1 MTPYEE
7 YSSRLKS
14 RRAIEAG
21 LAKRHI
27 LIGNIRLAC
36 AVAAGLLVWRG
47 AWIWLLAPA
56 VVFIALAI
64 YHAAVVRRHTR
75 ARRSSRFYELGI
87 ARLEDRWS
95 GMGETGERFLN
106 PEHPFAGDLDLFGKG
121 SLFELISIART
132 RAGEFTLAKWLLEP
146 SGADV
151 VRARQAAVEEL
162 RPRMDLR
169 EDLSVL
175 GKDVR
180 VGVHPKRLVH
190 WAGGPALLRMK
201 WMRVTAI
208 LLAVLATITAAVW
221 AIYGERVYFL
231 FVFLAE
237 IVYLYAIRHP
247 LDKAINAAEH
257 AADDLKLL
265 AEIMARLEKEKF
277 LSPRLIEMRAAL
289 ETDGHAPSERIR
301 ELARW
306 MDMLESRRNV
316 VMAVVNPL
324 VMWVPQVAIQVENW
338 RERYGGMVKPWL
350 IAVGEMEALNSLA
363 GYAYEHPDDPF
374 PEFLPAQPPRIE
386 ADALSHPLI
395 PVSKAVSNDLRLDG
409 VLVISG
415 SNMSGKSTMLRAV
428 GTNVVLALAG
438 APVRAKSMR
447 LSPVRIGASIRIND
461 SLQAGSSRFYAEIT
475 RVRQIV
481 DLTERDM
488 PVLFLL
494 DELLHGTNSH
504 DRAIGGE
511 GVVKALLEAG
521 AIGMVTTHDLTLARI
536 GETLAPRAGNV
547 HFEDHMEAGKMAFDF
562 KMRPGV
568 VTKSNALELMRS
580 VGLKV

>member
-1 MTPYEE
+1 MTPHEE
-7 YSSRLKS
+7 YASRLKT
-14 RRAIEAG
+14 RLAVEAG
-21 LAKRHI
+21 LARRHI

-36 AVAAGLLVWRG
+36 AVAAGLFVWRG
-47 AWIWLLAPA
+47 EWIWLLAAA
-56 VVFIALAI
+56 VAFFALI
-64 YHAAVVRRHTR
+64 VYHEAVVRRRTR
-75 ARRSSRFYELGI
+75 ARRASRFYELGL

-95 GMGETGERFLN
+95 GLGESGERFIN
-106 PEHPFAGDLDLFGKG
+106 PEHTYAADLDLFGKG

-146 SGADV
+146 AGAEV

-162 RPRMDLR
+162 RPRLDLR

-175 GKDVR
+175 GSDVR

-190 WAGGPALLRMK
+190 WAAGPAVLRDK
-201 WMRVTAI
+201 WIPFAAI
-208 LLAVLATITAAVW
+208 VLAALAMTTAAIW
-221 AIYGERVYFL
+221 MFYGQRVYFL
-231 FVFLAE
+231 VVFLVE
-237 IVYLYAIRHP
+237 ILFLYSIRHQ
-247 LDKAINAAEH
+247 LERSINAAEH

-277 LSPRLIEMRAAL
+277 VSPRLVEMRAEL
-289 ETDGHAPSERIR
+289 ETNGHTPSSRIR

-306 MDMLESRRNV
+306 MDMLESRRNP
-316 VMAVVNPL
+316 VMAVLNPL

-350 IAVGEMEALNSLA
+350 IAVGEMEALGSFA
-363 GYAYEHPDDPF
+363 GYAYEHPADPF
-374 PEFLPAQPPRIE
+374 PEILTEAAARIE
-386 ADALSHPLI
+386 ASAMAHPLI
-395 PVSKAVSNDLRLDG
+395 PSSKVVSNDLSLDG

-438 APVRAKSMR
+438 APVRAVSMR
-447 LSPVRIGASIRIND
+447 LTPVRIGASIRIND
-461 SLQAGSSRFYAEIT
+461 SLQAGNSRFYAEIM

-481 DLTERDM
+481 DLTTREM

-511 GVVKALLEAG
+511 GVVKALLETG

-536 GETLAPRAGNV
+536 GDSLAPRARNV
-547 HFEDHMEAGKMAFDF
+547 HFEDHLEAGKMMFDY